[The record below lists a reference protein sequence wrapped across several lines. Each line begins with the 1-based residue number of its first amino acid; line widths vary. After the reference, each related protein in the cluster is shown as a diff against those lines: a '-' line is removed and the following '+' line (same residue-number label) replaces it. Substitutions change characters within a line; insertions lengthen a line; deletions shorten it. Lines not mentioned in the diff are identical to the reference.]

1 MARDIT
7 VTFDDGSSHVYK
19 GAPDDITPTAVQAR
33 AEKDFGKTVT
43 ALDGGKKSA
52 PAAPPAPAPAPAAT
66 STAAQ
71 NQAEAQARQ
80 DIASKGPEQISIP
93 QAELASAEA
102 NVASLRRELE
112 RKGVVVG
119 ERPAIGSTKAGDF
132 LLAKGAEAQSQR
144 PAPAAAVVPP
154 APAVTPA
161 LASKPI
167 DDRVRRTPSLY
178 DVKAAPPKLDNT
190 VAGTQAAL
198 NMAGVSPQYVASLK
212 TEFYRLPPAQRVTA
226 LQQAIAANPANTVKG
241 RAVRAVAA
249 EDEAWKAATS
259 RTSSARLLGPRL
271 EDIAANIQAKYPE
284 RPAEIVLLDAQRAI
298 EQGRS
303 TIDYPVMQRDVVGEQ
318 ADAAVAE
325 QAKELKDAGLSKR
338 VGAGVVSS
346 VTKSVAGVGQFLAD
360 ITGDEEF
367 SRELANTQRIEG
379 AKAAAIPQGKSI
391 FDRSFQGAATSLATQ
406 APFLV
411 LSALTGSPAPVLA
424 QVGLTS
430 FGKFYGEGRA
440 TGLNTAKSATR
451 ATAMTAA
458 EIVFER
464 LGMTKALAGL
474 KEFVAKNGAENVYK
488 YVGKAIATELPTEMA
503 TTVSQYGIDVLP
515 SVGLNKKPSLLDLYQ
530 QVEETLRQT
539 VLQAGATAGVTV
551 AAVKGVQG
559 AKATPQALAEAR
571 ERLRETSNQ
580 IVGIKKTNELLGL
593 REGAYERPKGMNEA
607 IMQANNK
614 RVPFASTS
622 GALNVPPVEKAV
634 AEPKLGDLEN
644 VGMREEE
651 EPGLGDLENVQ
662 AGTEPSMAK
671 GEAAPTAED
680 TEAKVNA
687 IAERLRSR
695 GIPRENALRIAQKQ
709 VAEETAR
716 TQGAEDVAG
725 TEPTPSGESV
735 SVAGEP
741 GAETPGGLETPARD
755 GVVPTTTDAGLPATG
770 EVSEP
775 AALVETPKPTTPP
788 APVEETDKNKISLA
802 DSRKKEAELF
812 QTLNKLE
819 EEKQS
824 LLTKDGRKPNIKS
837 PNRAR
842 WDALGNEIANAQ
854 TTWYSLSL
862 KNDAQEINAGLEEL
876 TTLANELNIVN
887 GAGKTYTKESLENI
901 LDTNRKNTNVSKIDY
916 IKQNIQSVKDKI
928 AQLSEQEKPNGT
940 ETVEAKQA
948 EAQEQKAP
956 AAVGFRSLGEGE
968 KGINWISSKEIL
980 DLGNGNKVQFSNN
993 GDGHIGNKDNADI
1006 SVIRL
1011 RGDTRGGV
1019 TNKLSNFPDFVP
1031 EPLRQPLLDYSKA
1044 LEDNYYD
1051 RNEKSKAAADAAR
1064 AKLEQAAAALNPK
1077 VEAKVE
1083 TKTEAPTEQDKAYAD
1098 IEAELAA
1105 LGKDVSDL
1113 LKYFDKQIDDLD
1125 AVKAEAKVETE
1136 AKAKAAEAQAEKDE
1150 EAREE
1155 ALREKAEAEIDAGP
1169 IGEALRRIEDGDRV
1183 ETKAQLRPFMFKLEK
1198 NGVLD
1203 DISDIQEAL
1212 SDREQTADD
1221 VLDMMRDQLETARDD
1236 AVDERID
1243 ELREEA
1249 EQEAEVAAEAKA
1261 KAETEAKAKT
1271 EAPAAPKP
1279 PKVAK
1284 PGKEVHT
1291 TPQNAEGKWS
1301 HAINGEV
1308 VKTYDTKTQA
1318 IAAMLLN
1325 KAQKTG
1331 NEELIAKRQKIFDG
1345 AMNPQQRGR
1354 PPKLVDTITEDTEEA
1369 ETAKAKAAV
1378 EKANA
1383 DAKAK
1388 AEADDKAVEEKE
1400 KAYEA
1405 NKAKAEGIART
1416 NARAAF
1422 SQVGDYDGN
1431 IDASVDSY
1439 RQNTYD
1445 TLNEEGLRKD
1455 PRYDR
1460 LSDAADRAFDA
1471 EVAKLKAEAAA
1482 KAKPKP
1488 NLTAEEKERLEEL
1501 DDIHRNATNNPNTE
1515 GGKAAKKTLE
1525 RVTKDTDEP
1534 KVVRERAKAMLAGEY
1549 SAPADDEFFIQAAEG
1564 KKDLA
1569 FSKFTTS
1576 SQTLSH
1582 IIKTGTDF
1590 QKELARRLRS
1600 TVRNVKMVVVEKG
1613 QELPASV
1620 AAVKAKWDRALAMYN
1635 TEEKVVYTKG
1645 ESYGRTNGLNAVVQL
1660 HELSHGATSQKIRTA
1675 LAYMKMGRHVDSQMV
1690 KAVDGLQK
1698 TMDAARAELNK
1709 QIENGTADSD
1719 VHSLAVYGEAFTNL
1733 HEFVSYG
1740 NTDAKLQEFLKGVK
1754 GFEKN
1759 SNLFSPFV
1767 DALRRIIGMGKE
1779 DATAL
1784 SDLIQHTD
1792 QLISSRRPGG
1802 WGFPEVGTLAS
1813 AAIPPPPGERTQEE
1827 MDADDAAAWDKVDR
1841 TQIGQKRADAL
1852 SSFMALR
1859 DPRVIWARL
1868 EGVWD
1873 KIDDPTRKAIA
1884 LFFDRNGIA
1893 NTIGKHIPVL
1903 YDIADR
1909 LQKMDGMAASL
1920 RGEAAKQAGMVVN
1933 FARKDRKAMEVLNRL
1948 IPASTIAGYD
1958 PANPPASGV
1967 RAVKTDEAYE
1977 ALKPAGQR
1985 VYREVRDYFADMYNA
2000 ARDIMEA
2007 SVDSLDLPAD
2017 ARQKLM
2023 ASIRLAFE
2031 EGKIEPYFPLM
2042 RYGDYIFRIKERGS
2056 DKYES
2061 YRFET
2066 KTERNFAA
2074 KAYAKEQGVKLKDL
2088 VENNEVDLAED
2099 DGGKEQ
2105 RGIVES
2111 SKLLKEMYEA
2121 IDSMDTTDANAKAK
2135 LKDNMYQVYLDLMPE
2150 ASMRKQFIH
2159 REGTVG
2165 FGTDTLRMINT
2176 QGIKIASALS
2186 KLQYGNEIRNL
2197 SEQANRQLKGKEQ
2210 YKAFVGAMDSVIDE
2224 ALNPKPLGPVAG
2236 FFNPVAQQWTKFTFF
2251 HNLTSLSSALMQPAD
2266 ILLTGAPVLVGNHGP
2281 KAMVE
2286 LTKMAN
2292 VVKQFGV
2299 WETLPDGTE
2308 RFRAPSIAYAK
2319 GLPQVELD
2327 AIADMVG
2334 AYGLSSD
2341 TLANEIFDAATKPV
2355 DKADPKA
2362 VEFAK
2367 NAGKLLVFGGL
2378 MHHTERISREV
2389 IGAVSFRL
2397 HYAEMEKASPGD
2409 PTNYANAVRAA
2420 VAEANEALGDYSP
2433 GNRPQIMRGPIGK
2446 LLSTYK
2452 FFPLTRIKLL
2462 GGNFFRMIP
2471 FLNKE
2476 GKIAAATKFFGI
2488 LGTHSILTGVVGLP
2502 MYGLIQALWGQW
2514 QKDEDAPQTM
2524 KDLDHDTWW
2533 RTEFLRAEL
2542 GDGQFTKFAKEI
2554 AKSGIANY
2562 ATGMAISER
2571 LGLNDMVF
2579 RTPSPGK
2586 NLKES
2591 VANYAEAFFGAQL
2604 TPIKA
2609 TQDSWDYY
2617 SQGEYQKMFESLP
2630 FMPKSISALSA
2641 TERVSREGIETKQGI
2656 PILDK
2661 GEVTTK
2667 ELIGQA
2673 LGFQSARVAEARRI
2687 AYATDLIERG
2697 IGTEKQ
2703 AIVGKAATMFLK
2715 AINPNRDPEDRQR
2728 FLNMYLET
2736 VQKIPKFN
2744 IKYPEYGI
2752 DGKEIDAKI
2761 DAELEKIAASKM
2773 FGGVKIND
2781 NNLRLFIQAALAS
2794 REALNNPK

>member
-1 MARDIT
+1 MTIQAKLA
-7 VTFDDGSSHVYK
+7 DGRVLEF
-19 GAPDDITPTAVQAR
+19 PDDTSTEVIQGVVKR
-33 AEKDFGKTVT
+33 LVSSG
-43 ALDGGKKSA
+43 
-52 PAAPPAPAPAPAAT
+52 APAPAASDKAPSAAASALS

-71 NQAEAQARQ
+71 DLAEAQARQ
-80 DIASKGPEQISIP
+80 DIASKGSEQVSIP
-93 QAELASAEA
+93 QAELADAER

-132 LLAKGAEAQSQR
+132 LLAKGAQAQSQK
-144 PAPAAAVVPP
+144 PADVVPP
-154 APAVTPA
+154 APPVAQTQLAPPPAPPVAQVVPPKPVDAVAAARAAIPLGASPKFIESVRAELFQLSPEKRAAAIQQVIKDYGKDSLKGRVVSFIAAENEALNRATNKTPA
-161 LASKPI
+161 LESRLGTAMGLKKEAP
-167 DDRVRRTPSLY
+167 VTGY
-178 DVKAAPPKLDNT
+178 AAKSIQKL
-190 VAGTQAAL
+190 
-198 NMAGVSPQYVASLK
+198 SPRI
-212 TEFYRLPPAQRVTA
+212 EE
-226 LQQAIAANPANTVKG
+226 
-241 RAVRAVAA
+241 VAA
-249 EDEAWKAATS
+249 E
-259 RTSSARLLGPRL
+259 L
-271 EDIAANIQAKYPE
+271 QAEYPE
-284 RPAEIVLLDAQRAI
+284 RPYELILRDAQQVMDFGPRYAKY
-298 EQGRS
+298 GS
-303 TIDYPVMQRDVVGEQ
+303 MQRDVVGEQ
-318 ADAAVAE
+318 ADAAAAQ
-325 QAKELKDAGLSKR
+325 QAKELEDAGLSKR
-338 VGAGVVSS
+338 VGAGAVSG
-346 VTKSVAGVGQFLAD
+346 VKKSAAGLTQFWAD
-360 ITGDEEF
+360 LRGDKNW
-367 SRELANTQRIEG
+367 SQELANTQRIEG
-379 AKAAAIPQGKSI
+379 AKAAAIPQGEGVFDKSL
-391 FDRSFQGAATSLATQ
+391 QGAATSLATQ

-411 LSALTGSPAPVLA
+411 LSALTGSSAPVLV
-424 QVGLTS
+424 QVGLTT
-430 FGKFYGEGRA
+430 FGEKYGEGKA
-440 TGLNTAKSATR
+440 AGLGTAKSATR

-474 KEFVAKNGAENVYK
+474 KSFVAQNGAENVYK
-488 YVGKAIATELPTEMA
+488 YVAKAIATELPTEMA
-503 TTVSQYGIDVLP
+503 TTVTQYGIDVLP
-515 SVGLNKKPSLLDLYQ
+515 GVGLNKKPSLLGLYQ
-530 QVEETLRQT
+530 QIEETLRQT

-559 AKATPQALAEAR
+559 AKATPQAIAEAR

-580 IVGIKKTNELLGL
+580 IVGIEKTNELLGL
-593 REGAYERPKGMNEA
+593 REGAYEAPGRVSPAKLMAEVR
-607 IMQANNK
+607 
-614 RVPFASTS
+614 RVPFASSS
-622 GALNVPPVEKAV
+622 GALNEPDFSPGDKREFARQQRELARQEKAA
-634 AEPKLGDLEN
+634 AEPGLGNLEN
-644 VGMREEE
+644 VGMQEEE
-651 EPGLGDLENVQ
+651 EPGLGNLENVQ
-662 AGTEPSMAK
+662 AGKEPSMAK

-680 TEAKVNA
+680 TEAKVSA

-709 VAEETAR
+709 VAEEQAK
-716 TQGAEDVAG
+716 GAQDVAG

-741 GAETPGGLETPARD
+741 GAETPGGLEAPARD
-755 GVVPTTTDAGLPATG
+755 GVVPAATDAGLPATG

-775 AALVETPKPTTPP
+775 AALTETETKGKP
-788 APVEETDKNKISLA
+788 S
-802 DSRKKEAELF
+802 
-812 QTLNKLE
+812 
-819 EEKQS
+819 
-824 LLTKDGRKPNIKS
+824 
-837 PNRAR
+837 
-842 WDALGNEIANAQ
+842 
-854 TTWYSLSL
+854 
-862 KNDAQEINAGLEEL
+862 
-876 TTLANELNIVN
+876 
-887 GAGKTYTKESLENI
+887 
-901 LDTNRKNTNVSKIDY
+901 
-916 IKQNIQSVKDKI
+916 
-928 AQLSEQEKPNGT
+928 GT
-940 ETVEAKQA
+940 ETVEAKQT
-948 EAQEQKAP
+948 EAQEQEAP
-956 AAVGFRSLGEGE
+956 AAVGFRPLGGGE
-968 KGINWISSKEIL
+968 KGIPWISTKEIL
-980 DLGNGNKVQFSNN
+980 DLGNGNKVQFGSN
-993 GDGHIGNKDNADI
+993 GDGHIGNKDNSDI

-1011 RGDTRGGV
+1011 RDTRGGV

-1031 EPLRQPLLDYSKA
+1031 ESLRQPLLDYSKA

-1051 RNEKSKAAADAAR
+1051 RNEKSQAAADAAR
-1064 AKLEQAAAALNPK
+1064 AKVEQAAAALNPK

-1083 TKTEAPTEQDKAYAD
+1083 AAP
-1098 IEAELAA
+1098 
-1105 LGKDVSDL
+1105 
-1113 LKYFDKQIDDLD
+1113 
-1125 AVKAEAKVETE
+1125 E
-1136 AKAKAAEAQAEKDE
+1136 AKAK
-1150 EAREE
+1150 
-1155 ALREKAEAEIDAGP
+1155 
-1169 IGEALRRIEDGDRV
+1169 
-1183 ETKAQLRPFMFKLEK
+1183 
-1198 NGVLD
+1198 
-1203 DISDIQEAL
+1203 
-1212 SDREQTADD
+1212 
-1221 VLDMMRDQLETARDD
+1221 
-1236 AVDERID
+1236 
-1243 ELREEA
+1243 
-1249 EQEAEVAAEAKA
+1249 
-1261 KAETEAKAKT
+1261 TEAKT

-1279 PKVAK
+1279 LKAAK

-1318 IAAMLLN
+1318 IAAMLLD

-1331 NEELIAKRQKIFDG
+1331 NEELIAKRQKIFEG

-1354 PPKLVDTITEDTEEA
+1354 PPKLVDTITEDTQEA
-1369 ETAKAKAAV
+1369 ETARAKAAV

-1383 DAKAK
+1383 DAQAK
-1388 AEADDKAVEEKE
+1388 AEADAQAKE
-1400 KAYEA
+1400 DADMAAYEA
-1405 NKAKAEGIART
+1405 NKAKVEGIARA
-1416 NARAAF
+1416 NAQGAF
-1422 SQVGDYDGN
+1422 DQVGEYDGD
-1431 IDASVDSY
+1431 IDASVDSH
-1439 RQNTYD
+1439 RQNTHD
-1445 TLNEEGLRKD
+1445 TLEEEGLKQD

-1471 EVAKLKAEAAA
+1471 EVAKIKEKTKAKAEAAA
-1482 KAKPKP
+1482 KATKP
-1488 NLTAEEKERLEEL
+1488 NLTAEEKERLGEL
-1501 DDIHRNATNNPNTE
+1501 DDLHRNATNNPNTE

-1534 KVVRERAKAMLAGEY
+1534 KVVRERAKVMLAGEY
-1549 SAPADDEFFIQAAEG
+1549 SAPDDNEFFIQAAQG

-1569 FSKFTTS
+1569 FSGFTTS

-1590 QKELARRLRS
+1590 QKRLARRLRS

-1660 HELSHGATSQKIRTA
+1660 HELFHGATSQKIRTA

-1690 KAVDGLQK
+1690 KAVEGLQK

-1709 QIENGTADSD
+1709 QIANGTADPD

-1754 GFEKN
+1754 GFEKDEG
-1759 SNLFSPFV
+1759 LFKPFV
-1767 DALRRIIGMGKE
+1767 DGLRRLIGMEKG

-1827 MDADDAAAWDKVDR
+1827 MDADDATAWSDVDASQKGQARAA
-1841 TQIGQKRADAL
+1841 AL
-1852 SSFMALR
+1852 SSLMALR

-1873 KIDDPTRKAIA
+1873 KIDSPTRKAIA

-1893 NTIGKHIPVL
+1893 NTIGKHIPAL

-1933 FARKDRKAMEVLNRL
+1933 FARKNREAMKVLDRL
-1948 IPASTIAGYD
+1948 IPASTNARYD

-1967 RAVKTDEAYE
+1967 QAVKTDEAYASLGE
-1977 ALKPAGQR
+1977 AGQR
-1985 VYREVRDYFADMYNA
+1985 VYREVRDYFADMHNA

-2017 ARQKLM
+2017 AKQKLM
-2023 ASIRLAFE
+2023 ASVRLAFE

-2074 KAYAKEQGVKLKDL
+2074 KAYAKEQGAALEDLDVQLAKDR
-2088 VENNEVDLAED
+2088 
-2099 DGGKEQ
+2099 GGKEQ

-2150 ASMRKQFIH
+2150 ASVRKQFIH
-2159 REGTVG
+2159 REGTIG

-2186 KLQYGNEIRNL
+2186 KLQYGNELRNL
-2197 SEQANRQLKGKEQ
+2197 SEQAHRQLEGKEQ
-2210 YKAFVGAMDSVIDE
+2210 YEDFVGAMDSVIDE

-2266 ILLTGAPVLVGNHGP
+2266 IMLTGAPVLVGNHGP

-2286 LTKMAN
+2286 LAKMAN

-2355 DKADPKA
+2355 DKSDPKA

-2367 NAGKLLVFGGL
+2367 NAGRLLVLGGL

-2397 HYAEMEKASPGD
+2397 HYAEMKNLPPE
-2409 PTNYANAVRAA
+2409 TRYANAVRAA

-2471 FLNKE
+2471 FLNRE

-2488 LGTHSILTGVVGLP
+2488 LGTHSVLTGVVGLP

-2533 RTEFLRAEL
+2533 RTEYLRAEL
-2542 GDGQFTKFAKEI
+2542 GDGEFTKLAKEI
-2554 AKSGIANY
+2554 AKSGVANY

-2579 RTPSPGK
+2579 RTPDPGK

-2641 TERVSREGIETKQGI
+2641 TERISREGVETKQGM

-2661 GEVTTK
+2661 GTVTTK
-2667 ELIGQA
+2667 ELVGQA

-2697 IGTEKQ
+2697 ISTEKQ

-2728 FLNMYLET
+2728 FLNKYLET
-2736 VQKIPKFN
+2736 VQNIPKFN
-2744 IKYPEYGI
+2744 VKYPEHGI

-2781 NNLRLFIQAALAS
+2781 NNIRLFIQAALAS

>member
-1 MARDIT
+1 MAKEFT
-7 VTFDDGSSHVYK
+7 LEEAL
-19 GAPDDITPTAVQAR
+19 APPPKAAPKAAPKEFTLEEVLA
-33 AEKDFGKTVT
+33 
-43 ALDGGKKSA
+43 A
-52 PAAPPAPAPAPAAT
+52 PAAES
-66 STAAQ
+66 STAARDR
-71 NQAEAQARQ
+71 AEAQARQ
-80 DIASKGPEQISIP
+80 DIASQGPEQISIP
-93 QAELASAEA
+93 EAELADAQR
-102 NVASLRRELE
+102 NVAALTRELK
-112 RKGVVVG
+112 RKGVDAG
-119 ERPAIGSTKAGDF
+119 PPPAIGSSKAGDF
-132 LLAKGAEAQSQR
+132 LLAQGAKTQSQR

-154 APAVTPA
+154 APPVAQTQLAPPPAPPVAQVVPPKPVDAVAAARAAIPLGASPKFIESMRAELYRLSPEKRAAAIQNIIKEYGKDSLKGRVVRFIEAENARLDAATNRTPA
-161 LASKPI
+161 LESRLGTAMGLKKEAPVTGYASDAIK
-167 DDRVRRTPSLY
+167 
-178 DVKAAPPKLDNT
+178 KL
-190 VAGTQAAL
+190 
-198 NMAGVSPQYVASLK
+198 SP
-212 TEFYRLPPAQRVTA
+212 R
-226 LQQAIAANPANTVKG
+226 I
-241 RAVRAVAA
+241 
-249 EDEAWKAATS
+249 
-259 RTSSARLLGPRL
+259 
-271 EDIAANIQAKYPE
+271 EDIAASTQAKYPE
-284 RPAEIVLLDAQRAI
+284 RPAELILLDAQRAI
-298 EQGRS
+298 EQGR
-303 TIDYPVMQRDVVGEQ
+303 TTVDYDSAQRDVVGEQ
-318 ADAAVAE
+318 AAAAAE
-325 QAKELKDAGLSKR
+325 RQARELKDAGLSKR
-338 VGAGVVSS
+338 VGAGVMSEG
-346 VTKSVAGVGQFLAD
+346 TKSVAGVGQFLAD

-367 SRELANTQRIEG
+367 SQELANTQRIEG

-411 LSALTGSPAPVLA
+411 LSALTGSPTPVLA

-440 TGLNTAKSATR
+440 AGLDTAKSTTR

-503 TTVSQYGIDVLP
+503 TTISQYGIDVLP

-559 AKATPQALAEAR
+559 AKATPQAIAEAR
-571 ERLRETSNQ
+571 ERLRETSNK
-580 IVGIKKTNELLGL
+580 IVGIEKTNELLGL
-593 REGAYERPKGMNEA
+593 REGAYERPAEGLAGDMA
-607 IMQANNK
+607 QSR

-622 GALNVPPVEKAV
+622 GTLSVPPVEKAAAEPKLGNLENV
-634 AEPKLGDLEN
+634 GMREEEEPELLGTKYVPPVEKAAAEPKLGDLEN
-644 VGMREEE
+644 VGMQEEE
-651 EPGLGDLENVQ
+651 EPGLGNLENVQ

-680 TEAKVNA
+680 TGAKVNA

-709 VAEETAR
+709 VAEEQAKGAKDAAR
-716 TQGAEDVAG
+716 T
-725 TEPTPSGESV
+725 EPPPSGESV
-735 SVAGEP
+735 SVAGQP
-741 GAETPGGLETPARD
+741 GAEAPGGLETPARD
-755 GVVPTTTDAGLPATG
+755 GVVPAATDAGLAATG
-770 EVSEP
+770 ETPEP
-775 AALVETPKPTTPP
+775 AALTEPPVTEGMTRLYHGSATPGRYTG
-788 APVEETDKNKISLA
+788 AAWFSTDKDYAQNY
-802 DSRKKEAELF
+802 RQGAELQYVDVPTKWVNEKADPDNYG
-812 QTLNKLE
+812 QTPAKGFTFNTELD
-819 EEKQS
+819 S
-824 LLTKDGRKPNIKS
+824 SFTGPRKPLTETK
-837 PNRAR
+837 
-842 WDALGNEIANAQ
+842 G
-854 TTWYSLSL
+854 TT
-862 KNDAQEINAGLEEL
+862 D
-876 TTLANELNIVN
+876 
-887 GAGKTYTKESLENI
+887 GA
-901 LDTNRKNTNVSKIDY
+901 
-916 IKQNIQSVKDKI
+916 
-928 AQLSEQEKPNGT
+928 
-940 ETVEAKQA
+940 ETVEAKQT
-948 EAQEQKAP
+948 ETQEQEAP
-956 AAVGFRSLGEGE
+956 AAPVKVRKTEPVVNENGAFIPAKE
-968 KGINWISSKEIL
+968 KGGELETTAYFKVL
-980 DLGNGNKVQFSNN
+980 D
-993 GDGHIGNKDNADI
+993 
-1006 SVIRL
+1006 
-1011 RGDTRGGV
+1011 
-1019 TNKLSNFPDFVP
+1019 
-1031 EPLRQPLLDYSKA
+1031 
-1044 LEDNYYD
+1044 EDN
-1051 RNEKSKAAADAAR
+1051 
-1064 AKLEQAAAALNPK
+1064 
-1077 VEAKVE
+1077 
-1083 TKTEAPTEQDKAYAD
+1083 
-1098 IEAELAA
+1098 
-1105 LGKDVSDL
+1105 DVSDDLVGATMITGMGATKEGQGEGSKL
-1113 LKYFDKQIDDLD
+1113 LKAITAWAD
-1125 AVKAEAKVETE
+1125 ANGKKLVLVPAATPKGERGLSQEQLKAWY
-1136 AKAKAAEAQAEKDE
+1136 
-1150 EAREE
+1150 ARN
-1155 ALREKAEAEIDAGP
+1155 GF
-1169 IGEALRRIEDGDRV
+1169 ED
-1183 ETKAQLRPFMFKLEK
+1183 
-1198 NGVLD
+1198 
-1203 DISDIQEAL
+1203 
-1212 SDREQTADD
+1212 
-1221 VLDMMRDQLETARDD
+1221 
-1236 AVDERID
+1236 RID
-1243 ELREEA
+1243 YMVREPGGK
-1249 EQEAEVAAEAKA
+1249 KA
-1261 KAETEAKAKT
+1261 

-1279 PKVAK
+1279 PKAVK

-1291 TPQNAEGKWS
+1291 TPQNAEGKWE

-1308 VKTYDTKTQA
+1308 IGTFDTKRQA
-1318 IAAMLLN
+1318 TAAMQLD
-1325 KAQKTG
+1325 KAKKTG
-1331 NEELIAKRQKIFDG
+1331 NEELIAKNQKVFDA
-1345 AMNPQQRGR
+1345 AMNPLQRGR
-1354 PPKLVDTITEDTEEA
+1354 PPKIIPFESTTTETVTPEA
-1369 ETAKAKAAV
+1369 VPE
-1378 EKANA
+1378 A
-1383 DAKAK
+1383 DAQDKMD
-1388 AEADDKAVEEKE
+1388 ADMA
-1400 KAYEA
+1400 AYEA
-1405 NKAKAEGIART
+1405 NKAKVEGIARA
-1416 NARAAF
+1416 NAQGAF
-1422 SQVGDYDGN
+1422 DQVGEYDGD
-1431 IDASVDSY
+1431 IDASVDSH
-1439 RQNTYD
+1439 RQNTHD
-1445 TLNEEGLRKD
+1445 TLEEEGLKQD

-1471 EVAKLKAEAAA
+1471 EVAKLKEKAKVKAEAETAA
-1482 KAKPKP
+1482 KVTEPKL

-1501 DDIHRNATNNPNTE
+1501 DDLYRNATNNPNTE
-1515 GGKAAKKTLE
+1515 GGKAAQKTLE
-1525 RVTKDTDEP
+1525 RVTKDFDEP

-1549 SAPADDEFFIQAAEG
+1549 STLAIQAAQG

-1590 QKELARRLRS
+1590 QKALARRLRS

-1645 ESYGRTNGLNAVVQL
+1645 ESYGKTNGLNAVVQL
-1660 HELSHGATSQKIRTA
+1660 HELFHGATSQKIRTA

-1690 KAVDGLQK
+1690 TAVKGLQK
-1698 TMDAARAELNK
+1698 IMDAARADLNK
-1709 QIENGTADSD
+1709 QIEAGTVDPD
-1719 VHSLAVYGEAFTNL
+1719 VHGLAVYGEAFTNL

-1759 SNLFSPFV
+1759 ESLFSPFV
-1767 DALRRIIGMGKE
+1767 DALRRMIGVAKE
-1779 DATAL
+1779 DANAL

-1802 WGFPEVGTLAS
+1802 WGFPEAGTLAS

-1827 MDADDAAAWDKVDR
+1827 MDADDAAAWSKVDR
-1841 TQIGQKRADAL
+1841 TQMGQKRADAL

-1967 RAVKTDEAYE
+1967 RATKTDEAYE

-2017 ARQKLM
+2017 AKQKLM

-2066 KTERNFAA
+2066 KAERNFAA

-2088 VENNEVDLAED
+2088 VEDNEVALAKD
-2099 DGGKEQ
+2099 RGGKEQ
-2105 RGIVES
+2105 RGIVEN

-2121 IDSMDTTDANAKAK
+2121 IDSMDTTDAKAKAK

-2236 FFNPVAQQWTKFTFF
+2236 FFDPVAQQWTKFTFF

-2281 KAMVE
+2281 KATVE

-2299 WETLPDGTE
+2299 WETLPDGTK

-2341 TLANEIFDAATKPV
+2341 TLANEIFDAATKPI

-2397 HYAEMEKASPGD
+2397 HYAEMEKASPGN

-2542 GDGQFTKFAKEI
+2542 GDGQFTRFAKEI

-2641 TERVSREGIETKQGI
+2641 MERVSREGIETKQGI

-2697 IGTEKQ
+2697 ISTEKQ

>member
-1 MARDIT
+1 MPIYE
-7 VTFDDGSSHVYK
+7 YK
-19 GAPDDITPTAVQAR
+19 GQQYDIATEDQA
-33 AEKDFGKTVT
+33 AAKAKILSYLEKQ
-43 ALDGGKKSA
+43 GG
-52 PAAPPAPAPAPAAT
+52 APAPAASDKAPSAAASALS

-71 NQAEAQARQ
+71 DLAEAQARQ
-80 DIASKGPEQISIP
+80 DIASKGAEQVSIP
-93 QAELASAEA
+93 QAELADAER
-102 NVASLRRELE
+102 NVASLRRELA
-112 RKGVVVG
+112 RKGADAG
-119 ERPAIGSTKAGDF
+119 ERPAVGSSKAGDF
-132 LLAKGAEAQSQR
+132 LLAQGAKAQGQK
-144 PAPAAAVVPP
+144 PADVVPP
-154 APAVTPA
+154 APPVAQTQLAPPPAPPVAQVVPPKPVDAVAAARAAIPLGASPKFIESVRAELYQLPPEQRAAAIQQVIKDYGKDSLKGRVVSFIAAENEALNRATNKTPA
-161 LASKPI
+161 LESRLGTAMGLKKEAPVTGYIPKAIQKLSP
-167 DDRVRRTPSLY
+167 RV
-178 DVKAAPPKLDNT
+178 
-190 VAGTQAAL
+190 
-198 NMAGVSPQYVASLK
+198 
-212 TEFYRLPPAQRVTA
+212 
-226 LQQAIAANPANTVKG
+226 
-241 RAVRAVAA
+241 
-249 EDEAWKAATS
+249 
-259 RTSSARLLGPRL
+259 
-271 EDIAANIQAKYPE
+271 EDIAANIQAEYPE
-284 RPAEIVLLDAQRAI
+284 RPAELVLLDAQRAI
-298 EQGRS
+298 DQGRS
-303 TIDYPVMQRDVVGEQ
+303 TVDYDTVQRDVVGEQ
-318 ADAAVAE
+318 AVAAAE
-325 QAKELKDAGLSKR
+325 QQARELKDAGLAKR
-338 VGAGVVSS
+338 VEAGVMSGGKKS
-346 VTKSVAGVGQFLAD
+346 LAGLTQFGADLWGDTK
-360 ITGDEEF
+360 F
-367 SRELANTQRIEG
+367 SQELANTQRIEG
-379 AKAAAIPQGKSI
+379 AKAAAIPQGEGVFDKSL
-391 FDRSFQGAATSLATQ
+391 QGAATSLATQ

-411 LSALTGSPAPVLA
+411 LSALTGSPAPVLVQA
-424 QVGLTS
+424 GLS
-430 FGKFYGEGRA
+430 KFGESYGEGKA
-440 TGLNTAKSATR
+440 AGLGTAKSAVR
-451 ATAMTAA
+451 GTAMAAA
-458 EIVFER
+458 EVIFER
-464 LGMTKALAGL
+464 FGMTKALAGL

-488 YVGKAIATELPTEMA
+488 YVAKAIATELPPEIA
-503 TTVSQYGIDVLP
+503 TTITQYGIDVLP
-515 SVGLNKKPSLLDLYQ
+515 GVGLNKKPSLIDLYQ

-559 AKATPQALAEAR
+559 VKATPQAIAEAR
-571 ERLRETSNQ
+571 ERLRKTSNQ
-580 IVGIKKTNELLGL
+580 IVGIEKTNELLGL
-593 REGAYERPKGMNEA
+593 REGAYERPREGLAGDMA
-607 IMQANNK
+607 QAR

-622 GALNVPPVEKAV
+622 GALNVPPVEKTV
-634 AEPKLGDLEN
+634 AEPKLKDIEN
-644 VGMREEE
+644 VGMQEEE
-651 EPGLGDLENVQ
+651 EPGLGNLENVQ
-662 AGTEPSMAK
+662 VGKEPSMAK
-671 GEAAPTAED
+671 GEAALTAED

-709 VAEETAR
+709 IAEEAAAAAGPAAVQPPNEIQLEKGLAAPQDMSKLSAWPDALLAETLKMQEAQEAPNKPLVEALQAELQR
-716 TQGAEDVAG
+716 RAQTQGAQNVAG

-735 SVAGEP
+735 SVAGQP

-755 GVVPTTTDAGLPATG
+755 GVVPAATDAGLPATG

-775 AALVETPKPTTPP
+775 GALTETETKGKPSGFTAPP
-788 APVEETDKNKISLA
+788 DF
-802 DSRKKEAELF
+802 RY
-812 QTLNKLE
+812 
-819 EEKQS
+819 S
-824 LLTKDGRKPNIKS
+824 LLQS
-837 PNRAR
+837 PNSESL
-842 WDALGNEIANAQ
+842 DP
-854 TTWYSLSL
+854 LSL
-862 KNDAQEINAGLEEL
+862 EDADFELEAMEENANRGRLTPEQFAQSEIGKRLDTTAIMAINAGLRTDPVGTIKALRSNL
-876 TTLANELNIVN
+876 TPTTE
-887 GAGKTYTKESLENI
+887 TK
-901 LDTNRKNTNVSKIDY
+901 
-916 IKQNIQSVKDKI
+916 
-928 AQLSEQEKPNGT
+928 GT
-940 ETVEAKQA
+940 TDGIETVEAKQT
-948 EAQEQKAP
+948 EAQEQEAP
-956 AAVGFRSLGEGE
+956 AAVAEGE
-968 KGINWISSKEIL
+968 PTREEDDKRLKQLIGAVNRAKKQLLKDENLASDDPKLLATRERL
-980 DLGNGNKVQFSNN
+980 AKAEAAYQQFSPEIYAR
-993 GDGHIGNKDNADI
+993 DLVRVKKDI
-1006 SVIRL
+1006 EQ
-1011 RGDTRGGV
+1011 
-1019 TNKLSNFPDFVP
+1019 F
-1031 EPLRQPLLDYSKA
+1031 E
-1044 LEDNYYD
+1044 
-1051 RNEKSKAAADAAR
+1051 
-1064 AKLEQAAAALNPK
+1064 AKQAAAAVTPPPTTLPK
-1077 VEAKVE
+1077 A
-1083 TKTEAPTEQDKAYAD
+1083 
-1098 IEAELAA
+1098 
-1105 LGKDVSDL
+1105 
-1113 LKYFDKQIDDLD
+1113 
-1125 AVKAEAKVETE
+1125 
-1136 AKAKAAEAQAEKDE
+1136 
-1150 EAREE
+1150 
-1155 ALREKAEAEIDAGP
+1155 
-1169 IGEALRRIEDGDRV
+1169 
-1183 ETKAQLRPFMFKLEK
+1183 
-1198 NGVLD
+1198 
-1203 DISDIQEAL
+1203 
-1212 SDREQTADD
+1212 
-1221 VLDMMRDQLETARDD
+1221 
-1236 AVDERID
+1236 
-1243 ELREEA
+1243 
-1249 EQEAEVAAEAKA
+1249 
-1261 KAETEAKAKT
+1261 
-1271 EAPAAPKP
+1271 
-1279 PKVAK
+1279 AK

-1369 ETAKAKAAV
+1369 ETTRAKAAV

-1416 NARAAF
+1416 NAQAAF
-1422 SQVGDYDGN
+1422 DQVGDYDGD
-1431 IDASVDSY
+1431 IDAAVDSY

-1445 TLNEEGLRKD
+1445 TLNEEGLKKD

-1471 EVAKLKAEAAA
+1471 EVAKIKEKNKAKTPAA
-1482 KAKPKP
+1482 KAKPEP
-1488 NLTAEEKERLEEL
+1488 SLTAEEKERLGEL
-1501 DDIHRNATNNPNTE
+1501 DDLHRNATNNPNTE
-1515 GGKAAKKTLE
+1515 GGKAARKTLE

-1549 SAPADDEFFIQAAEG
+1549 SAPDDNEFFIQAAQG

-1590 QKELARRLRS
+1590 QKRLARRLRS

-1660 HELSHGATSQKIRTA
+1660 HELFHGATSQKIRTA
-1675 LAYMKMGRHVDSQMV
+1675 LAYMSKGRHLDSQMV
-1690 KAVDGLQK
+1690 KAVEGLQK
-1698 TMDAARAELNK
+1698 IMDLARAELNK
-1709 QIENGTADSD
+1709 QIANGTADPD

-1754 GFEKN
+1754 GFEKDEG
-1759 SNLFSPFV
+1759 LFSPFI
-1767 DALRRIIGMGKE
+1767 DGLRRLIGVAKE
-1779 DATAL
+1779 DANAL
-1784 SDLIQHTD
+1784 SDLVQHTD
-1792 QLISSRRPGG
+1792 QLISSRTPGG
-1802 WGFPEVGTLAS
+1802 WGFPEVGVLAS
-1813 AAIPPPPGERTQEE
+1813 AIPRTQEE
-1827 MDADDAAAWDKVDR
+1827 MDADSDAAWSKVTR
-1841 TQIGQKRADAL
+1841 SQLGQQRAAAL
-1852 SSFMALR
+1852 SSVMALR

-1868 EGVWD
+1868 GGVWD
-1873 KIDDPTRKAIA
+1873 KLDGPTRKAIA
-1884 LFFDRNGIA
+1884 LTFDRNGIA
-1893 NTIGKHIPVL
+1893 STIGKHIPALV
-1903 YDIADR
+1903 DIADR

-1920 RGEAAKQAGMVVN
+1920 RAQATKQAGMVVN
-1933 FARKDRKAMEVLNRL
+1933 FARKDRKAMKVLDRL
-1948 IPASTIAGYD
+1948 IPASTLVRYD

-1967 RAVKTDEAYE
+1967 RDTRTDTAY
-1977 ALKPAGQR
+1977 ASLGAAGQR
-1985 VYREVRDYFADMYNA
+1985 VYREIRDYFADMHRV

-2007 SVDSLDLPAD
+2007 NVDGLDLPSD
-2017 ARQKLM
+2017 TKQKLM
-2023 ASIRLAFE
+2023 GSIRLAFE

-2042 RYGDYIFRIKERGS
+2042 RFGDFVFRIKERGA
-2056 DKYES
+2056 DDYES
-2061 YRFET
+2061 FRFET

-2074 KAYAKEQGVKLKDL
+2074 KAYAKEQGVTLDNL
-2088 VENNEVDLAED
+2088 IEDNEVDLSED
-2099 DGGKEQ
+2099 DGGKEV
-2105 RGIVES
+2105 RGIVEGN
-2111 SKLLKEMYEA
+2111 SKLLKELYGA
-2121 IDSMDTTDANAKAK
+2121 IDSMDLSDPNVKAK

-2150 ASMRKQFIH
+2150 ASVRKQFMH
-2159 REGTVG
+2159 REEVTG
-2165 FGTDTLRMINT
+2165 FGTDTLRMINA

-2197 SEQANRQLKGKEQ
+2197 SEQAHRQLKGKEQ
-2210 YKAFVGAMDSVIDE
+2210 YKAFVGAMDAIADE

-2236 FFNPVAQQWTKFTFF
+2236 FFDPVAQQWTKLTFW

-2266 ILLTGAPVLVGNHGP
+2266 IILTVSPVLYGNHGP

-2286 LTKMAN
+2286 LAKMAN

-2299 WETLPDGTE
+2299 WETLPDGTK
-2308 RFRAPSIAYAK
+2308 RFRAPSIAYAT

-2327 AIADMVG
+2327 AIADMVNE
-2334 AYGLSSD
+2334 YGLSAD

-2355 DKADPKA
+2355 NKADPKA
-2362 VEFAK
+2362 IELAK
-2367 NAGKLLVFGGL
+2367 DAGRLLVLGGL
-2378 MHHTERISREV
+2378 MHHTERLTRELT
-2389 IGAVSFRL
+2389 GAISFRL
-2397 HYAEMEKASPGD
+2397 YYAEMEKASPGN

-2420 VAEANEALGDYSP
+2420 IAEVNEALGDYSP

-2452 FFPLTRIKLL
+2452 FFPLVRLRLL

-2471 FLNKE
+2471 GLNKE
-2476 GKIAAATKFFGI
+2476 GKVAAATKFFGI
-2488 LGTHSILTGVVGLP
+2488 LGTHGILTGAVGLP
-2502 MYGLIQALWGQW
+2502 MWGLMQALWGQW

-2542 GDGQFTKFAKEI
+2542 GDGQFTKLAKEI
-2554 AKSGIANY
+2554 AKGGVLNY

-2617 SQGEYQKMFESLP
+2617 SQGEYQKAFESLP

-2661 GEVTTK
+2661 GEETTK
-2667 ELIGQA
+2667 ELVGQA
-2673 LGFQSARVAEARRI
+2673 IGFQSARVAEARRI
-2687 AYATDLIERG
+2687 AYATDLVERG

-2703 AIVGKAATMFLK
+2703 AIVGKAATFFLK

-2744 IKYPEYGI
+2744 VKYPEYGI

-2781 NNLRLFIQAALAS
+2781 NNIRLFIQAATAS